1 MFLQGDTVVSRKY
14 TVGLGTPTLAG
25 NPGDV
30 VYSAN
35 PSKGGTLGWTYSVES
50 GWYPFGAISIDENS
64 SQMTFDKVGVGT
76 TTPGS
81 NTFQVGNGTSIFS
94 IDGTGG
100 VGIGTTAN
108 EYKLNVI
115 GDSFIDGNT
124 NITGVFTATKFVGDG
139 SGLTALQNDSLWAGV
154 EVGLGTGIYPNNVLN
169 VGLGTT
175 TPAFP
180 LDVGA
185 PGSGTTDVR
194 VKNRASIEG
203 QLDTTDVTVTGIIT
217 TANHRLNSSS
227 GEILTGIITATNI
240 VVGTA
245 LSTSSGKVGFGT
257 DSPRADADFEGSVK
271 FKTYSENVETLD
283 ISSGAVVVDLSLGQT
298 FELTVDE
305 AVTEFTL
312 LNPPTGSTAF
322 SIKLTQDTTGGYGVG
337 IDTFKDNGG
346 VVIPVYWPGG
356 GVVPIPT
363 TTASK
368 TDIYSFKTFDGG
380 SSLYGVVGG
389 QNFA

>member
-1 MFLQGDTVVSRKY
+1 MSARRKLVTFTLLKADNSGVTKGSLSITRIAEPYPLEDYWRAVLTIQGENRRIWGTRHREERETASNLLSRLQNRIADAERSRVLELVQSDAAPSVVQNDT
-14 TVGLGTPTLAG
+14 P
-25 NPGDV
+25 
-30 VYSAN
+30 
-35 PSKGGTLGWTYSVES
+35 PSTLGSQPRHV
-50 GWYPFGAISIDENS
+50 GDFIGAGEAARRRRER
-64 SQMTFDKVGVGT
+64 KKKE
-76 TTPGS
+76 
-81 NTFQVGNGTSIFS
+81 
-94 IDGTGG
+94 
-100 VGIGTTAN
+100 A
-108 EYKLNVI
+108 
-115 GDSFIDGNT
+115 
-124 NITGVFTATKFVGDG
+124 ATKEEPRPPSRSVTHRRRAEAIMNYVVQ
-139 SGLTALQNDSLWAGV
+139 SGLTVAAARSDPSLA
-154 EVGLGTGIYPNNVLN
+154 
-169 VGLGTT
+169 
-175 TPAFP
+175 
-180 LDVGA
+180 
-185 PGSGTTDVR
+185 R
-194 VKNRASIEG
+194 R
-203 QLDTTDVTVTGIIT
+203 
-217 TANHRLNSSS
+217 
-227 GEILTGIITATNI
+227 
-240 VVGTA
+240 
-245 LSTSSGKVGFGT
+245 T

-322 SIKLTQDTTGGYGVG
+322 SIKLTQDTTGYGVG
-337 IDTFKDNGG
+337 IDTFKNDGG